1 MAPSLQVLGVGYIS
15 PQNQPILIR
24 YFSGRKKDGLKFH
37 YIAHTSL
44 DVFEERTGS
53 GAKSSTECYLG
64 LLYAMD
70 DFAVY
75 GYITPLRVKIV
86 LTIALTDALVR
97 DADVTMIFRALHMAY
112 YHALTNPFL
121 RLDAP
126 YDAIVDHTAL
136 LVQSKTQW
144 KGFRRRVDDVAR
156 ACGVNVPSDDEE
168 T

>member
-24 YFSGRKKDGLKFH
+24 YFSGKKKDGLKFH

-44 DVFEERTGS
+44 DVFEER
-53 GAKSSTECYLG
+53 KCYLG

-86 LTIALTDALVR
+86 LTIALTDNLVR

-112 YHALTNPFL
+112 YHALANPFL

-126 YDAIVDHTAL
+126 YDAVVDHTAL

-144 KGFRRRVDDVAR
+144 KGFRRRVDEVAR
-156 ACGVNVPSDDEE
+156 ACGVNVPPDGEE